1 MSQQNP
7 TTVRVK
13 FNDLAEFFEE
23 VRKDRDRIDRGIL
36 RLTVRR
42 RYAQPFVHVAVVA
55 SAVIGNTVVHLEQR
69 IGEAFFGDEKA
80 DGLTTKTQAALDKLT
95 EEAKGLGLEV
105 RAGVYE

>member
-13 FNDLAEFFEE
+13 FNDLAEFLEE

-55 SAVIGNTVVHLEQR
+55 TAVVGSTVVHLEHR

-80 DGLTTKTQAALDKLT
+80 DGLSARTQAALDNLT
-95 EEAKGLGLEV
+95 EAGKALGLEV
-105 RAGVYE
+105 RAGVFE

>member
-7 TTVRVK
+7 TAVRVN
-13 FNDLAEFFEE
+13 FNDPDEFLDE
-23 VRKDRDRIDRGIL
+23 VRKDRDRIDRSIL

-42 RYAQPFVHVAVVA
+42 RYAQPFVHIAVVA
-55 SAVIGNTVVHLEQR
+55 TAVVCGTVVRLEQR

-80 DGLTTKTQAALDKLT
+80 DGLTARIQAALDKIT
-95 EEAKGLGLEV
+95 EAAKGLGLEV